1 MDQINKSKEFHKK
14 HQGKIGIELKDKMDT
29 PEDLSLFYTP
39 GMAYICQEIV
49 KDKNT
54 ANLYTAK
61 GRSIAMVCDGTAVL
75 GFGDIGPEAAI
86 PVLEGKSA
94 VYKRFANLDAIP
106 LCIDKI
112 GIEKTVEFCLA
123 LQPSYSGIHLEDIKS
138 PECFYILKELQKKAS
153 VPVFHDDQ
161 HGTAVVVLAGLLNA
175 LKVTG
180 RSIEETS
187 IIINGAGAA
196 GLATLEVLKEAGF
209 KKLRILDSKG
219 LICKERD
226 DLNDFKKHALLYVED
241 SIFMNLEDAI
251 KDTDVFIGLSVAKLV
266 TKEFVRSMK
275 KDPIIFALANPEPEI
290 WPEEA
295 IEAGA
300 AVVATGRADYPNQVN
315 NVVAFPGIFKG
326 AIENKIKQFTNN
338 MYVNAAKNLAA
349 FVKNPSKDNII
360 PSIFEKGVVEAVSSA
375 ILEDC

>member
-14 HQGKIGIELKDKMDT
+14 HQGKIGIELKAKMET
-29 PEDLSLFYTP
+29 AEDLSLFYTP
-39 GMAYICQEIV
+39 GMAYICKEIV
-49 KDKNT
+49 NDKES
-54 ANLYTAK
+54 AKIYTAK

-94 VYKRFANLDAIP
+94 VYKKFANLDAVP
-106 LCIDKI
+106 LCINKI
-112 GIEKTVEFCLA
+112 GIEKTVDLCLA
-123 LQPSYSGIHLEDIKS
+123 LEASYSGIHLEDIKS
-138 PECFYILKELQKKAS
+138 PECFYILKKLQEKAS

-175 LKVTG
+175 LKVTD
-180 RSIEETS
+180 RNIKDTS
-187 IIINGAGAA
+187 IVINGAGAA

-219 LICKERD
+219 LICNERN
-226 DLNDFKKHALLYVED
+226 DLNDFKKMALNYVEE
-241 SIFMNLEDAI
+241 SKFMKLEEAI
-251 KDTDVFIGLSVAKLV
+251 KDTDVFIGLSVAKV
-266 TKEFVRSMK
+266 VSKDYVRSMS

-290 WPEEA
+290 WPEDA
-295 IEAGA
+295 LEAGA

-326 AIENKIKQFTNN
+326 AIENKIKQFTNK
-338 MYVNAAKNLAA
+338 MYVNAAKNLAE
-349 FVKNPSKDNII
+349 FVKNPSSDHII
-360 PSIFEKGVVEAVSSA
+360 PSIFDKGVVEAVSSA

>member
-14 HQGKIGIELKDKMDT
+14 HQGKIGIELKEKMET
-29 PEDLSLFYTP
+29 PDDLSLFYTP

-49 KDKNT
+49 KDKES
-54 ANLYTAK
+54 AKIYTAK

-94 VYKRFANLDAIP
+94 VYKKFANLDAIP
-106 LCIDKI
+106 LCINKV
-112 GIEKTVEFCLA
+112 GIEKTVDFCLA
-123 LQPSYSGIHLEDIKS
+123 LEASYSGIHLEDIKS
-138 PECFYILKELQKKAS
+138 PECFYILKKLQEKAS

-180 RSIEETS
+180 REIEDTS
-187 IIINGAGAA
+187 IVINGAGAA

-219 LICKERD
+219 LICKERE
-226 DLNDFKKHALLYVED
+226 DLNDFKKIALQYVED
-241 SIFMNLEDAI
+241 SKFMKLEDAI
-251 KDTDVFIGLSVAKLV
+251 KGTDVFIGLSVAKQV
-266 TKEFVRSMK
+266 SKEYVRSMK

-326 AIENKIKQFTNN
+326 AIENKIKQFTNK
-338 MYVNAAKNLAA
+338 MYVNAAKNLAD
-349 FVKNPSKDNII
+349 FVKNPTRDQII
-360 PSIFEKGVVEAVSSA
+360 PSIFEEGVTKAVSSA

>member
-14 HQGKIGIELKDKMDT
+14 HQGKIGIELKEKMET
-29 PEDLSLFYTP
+29 PDDLSLFYTP

-49 KDKNT
+49 KDKES
-54 ANLYTAK
+54 AKIYTAK

-94 VYKRFANLDAIP
+94 VYKKFANLDAIP
-106 LCIDKI
+106 LCINKV
-112 GIEKTVEFCLA
+112 GIEKTVDFCLA
-123 LQPSYSGIHLEDIKS
+123 LEASYSGIHLEDIKS
-138 PECFYILKELQKKAS
+138 PECFYILKKLQEKAS

-180 RSIEETS
+180 REIEDTS
-187 IIINGAGAA
+187 IVINGAGAA

-219 LICKERD
+219 LICKERE
-226 DLNDFKKHALLYVED
+226 DLNDFKKIALDYVED
-241 SIFMNLEDAI
+241 SKFMKLEDAI
-251 KDTDVFIGLSVAKLV
+251 KDTDVFIGLSVAKQV
-266 TKEFVRSMK
+266 SKEYVRSMK

-326 AIENKIKQFTNN
+326 AIENKIKQFTNK
-338 MYVNAAKNLAA
+338 MYVNAAKNLAD
-349 FVKNPSKDNII
+349 FVKNPTRDHII
-360 PSIFEKGVVEAVSSA
+360 PSIFEDGVTNAVSSA